1 VSKNGY
7 GYTHGEMCACEN
19 ECCTIMIFPAQV
31 RTEKRNPVTREITHP
46 LVTVDALMGAL
57 CGRMYGPVA

>member
-1 VSKNGY
+1 MSRNEY
-7 GYTHGEMCACEN
+7 GYCVGENCACEN
-19 ECCTIMIFPAQV
+19 TTCKIILWPAQV